1 MSRIVVAM
9 SGGVDSSVAA
19 ALLKAQGHDVI
30 GLSMQLY
37 DQSGG
42 GAAFGSCCTIDDLH
56 DARRVAAS
64 LGIPHYIVNLER
76 RFEETVIANFVQEY
90 LAGRTPLPCAHCNSE
105 LKFSELLDRASELGA
120 DAVATGHYARVGRDG
135 ATGRWSL
142 LRGVDPGKDQSYF
155 LFPLTEAQLA
165 RAVFPLGD
173 MRKVAVRELARSYGL
188 AVADK
193 ADSQEICFVPGD
205 DYAAVVE
212 QRAPGAIRPG
222 PVVDTAGR
230 TLGQHQG
237 VHHFTVGQR
246 KGLGISAPAPLF
258 VVRIDAAAATVVVG
272 PREALLRTTL
282 TTARVN
288 WISGAAPEGQVRA
301 DVQIRYR
308 HAAAG
313 ATVEPLGSNRAAVV
327 FDAPQAAVTPGQAAV
342 FYVGDEVVGG
352 GWIEEEKTLRE

>member
-1 MSRIVVAM
+1 MSRVVVAM

-56 DARRVAAS
+56 DARRVATA

-76 RFEETVIANFVQEY
+76 RFEESVVADFVHEY

-105 LKFSELLDRASELGA
+105 LKFSELLDRASEFGA
-120 DAVATGHYARVGRDG
+120 DAVATGHYARVRHDP

-142 LRGVDPGKDQSYF
+142 LRGVDPAKDQSYF
-155 LFPLTEAQLA
+155 LFPLTPAQLA
-165 RAVFPLGD
+165 RALFPLGD
-173 MRKVAVRELARSYGL
+173 MEKARVRDLARSYGL
-188 AVADK
+188 NVADK
-193 ADSQEICFVPGD
+193 PDSQEICFVPGN

-212 QRAPGAIRPG
+212 QRAPDGIRPG

-230 TLGQHQG
+230 TLGQHAG
-237 VHHFTVGQR
+237 IHRFTVGQR
-246 KGLGISAPAPLF
+246 KGLGISSRAPLF
-258 VVRIDAAAATVVVG
+258 VVRIDAAAQTVVVG
-272 PREALLRTTL
+272 SKAELLRKALHATG
-282 TTARVN
+282 VN
-288 WISGAAPEGQVRA
+288 WIAGAAPEGPVKA

-308 HAAAG
+308 HTAAA
-313 ATVEPLGSNRAAVV
+313 ATVEPIGVDQAKVV
-327 FDAPQAAVTPGQAAV
+327 FEVPQSAVTPGQAVV
-342 FYVGDEVVGG
+342 FYDGDEVVGG
-352 GWIEEEKTLRE
+352 GWIE